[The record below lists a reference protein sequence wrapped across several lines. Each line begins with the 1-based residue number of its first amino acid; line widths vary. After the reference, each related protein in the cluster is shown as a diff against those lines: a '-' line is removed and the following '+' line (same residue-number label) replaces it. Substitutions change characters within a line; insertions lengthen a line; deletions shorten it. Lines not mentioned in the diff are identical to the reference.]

1 MNCIRY
7 QSEGDR
13 SDYLFP
19 ATPLIWMGFHSCRV
33 IVMVM
38 AMVMAMTMAMAMT
51 IVLVIR
57 LSFQHGRRKK
67 EESDARPSHEEA

>member
-19 ATPLIWMGFHSCRV
+19 ATPLIWMGFHGCRV

-38 AMVMAMTMAMAMT
+38 AMAMAMTM
-51 IVLVIR
+51 VLVIR

-67 EESDARPSHEEA
+67 KESDARPSHQEA

>member
-19 ATPLIWMGFHSCRV
+19 ATPLIWMGFHGCRV

-38 AMVMAMTMAMAMT
+38 AMVMAMAMAM
-51 IVLVIR
+51 VLVIR

-67 EESDARPSHEEA
+67 KESDAGPSHQEA